1 MEGLL
6 SACLLVTSVWP
17 SHQYVLL
24 PDSQTF
30 RKDTHDK
37 DPEYWTKSALDE
49 LHAALNMESTV
60 GVAHNVILF
69 LGDGMGIPTVT
80 ASRIFAGQVKGQ
92 SGEENSLSFDK
103 FPHVAL
109 AKTYSVDKQTPDSA
123 ATGTAFL
130 TGVKANSNTLGVN
143 GNAEY
148 NKCESVEGN
157 EVLSILRFSLQQ
169 GKSAGVITTT
179 RITHA
184 TPAASYAHVTNRN
197 WEGDSKM
204 VGVTGG
210 CKDIAEQLVEDNPDI
225 QVLLGGGR
233 MFFTP
238 NTALDPDEG
247 NNEAQRE
254 HGRRDERNLID
265 AWKNRMA
272 ANKQKYRYVTN
283 LTDFNNVDPL
293 ETDFLLGLFNQD
305 HMQFEAERQQ
315 NPNKEPSL
323 AAMTDKAI
331 RILRKNP
338 KGYFLFVEGGR
349 IDHAHHVNR
358 VALALSD
365 TVAFSEAVSRADNL
379 TNHRD
384 TLIVTTADH
393 SHTMM
398 MAGYPSRGNNIL
410 GVVDTSLDDDNLTYT
425 TLIYGNGRNVNYG
438 GRRNLT
444 NDVTTNVNY
453 TSEAAVRH
461 NIETHGGEDVGIY
474 ARGPMSHLFHGVH
487 EQNYIAHVMMYASC
501 VGPYAED
508 RQCARSLLSAPT
520 GRPQKP
526 CINTASSNHWNLIL
540 LITVILE
547 L

>member
-1 MEGLL
+1 MEGLF
-6 SACLLVTSVWP
+6 SACLMMSWVWL

-30 RKDTHDK
+30 RKDTQDK
-37 DPEYWTKSALDE
+37 DPEYWTKSGLDE
-49 LHAALNMESTV
+49 LHAALNMESNV

-80 ASRIFAGQVKGQ
+80 ASRIFAGQIQGQ
-92 SGEENSLSFDK
+92 SGEENSLSFET
-103 FPHVAL
+103 FPHVAF

-148 NKCESVEGN
+148 NRCESVEGN
-157 EVLSILRFSLQQ
+157 EALSILRFSLQQ

-204 VGVTGG
+204 TGG
-210 CKDIAEQLVEDNPDI
+210 CKDIAQQLVEDNPDI

-238 NTALDPDEG
+238 STAQDPDEG
-247 NNEAQRE
+247 NNEAQKE
-254 HGRRDERNLID
+254 HGRRDGRNLID
-265 AWKNRMA
+265 AWKNRMK

-305 HMQFEAERQQ
+305 HMQYEAERKQ
-315 NPNKEPSL
+315 NPDKEPSL
-323 AAMTDKAI
+323 ADMTDKAI

-365 TVAFSEAVSRADNL
+365 TAAFSEAVSRADNL
-379 TNHRD
+379 TNQRD

-410 GVVDTSLDDDNLTYT
+410 A
-425 TLIYGNGRNVNYG
+425 
-438 GRRNLT
+438 
-444 NDVTTNVNY
+444 NVNY

-487 EQNYIAHVMMYASC
+487 EQSYIAHVMMYASC
-501 VGPYAED
+501 VGPYVED

-520 GRPQKP
+520 VRPQKP
-526 CINTASSNHWNLIL
+526 CINAASSNHWNLLL
-540 LITVILE
+540 LITVILQPRMSP
-547 L
+547 LLQFMAP